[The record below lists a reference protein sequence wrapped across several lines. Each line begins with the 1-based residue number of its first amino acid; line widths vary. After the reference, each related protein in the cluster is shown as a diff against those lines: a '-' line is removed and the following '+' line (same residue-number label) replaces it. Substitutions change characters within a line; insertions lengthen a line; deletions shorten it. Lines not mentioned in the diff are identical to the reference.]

1 MAEVLVNLRDADAV
15 ISFPQNGAI
24 EKFLNYASSP
34 AAAKLADVK
43 IVAPKDSRAYR
54 CHRDYIQ
61 MKNLHLTKSLRFHFD
76 SETCLKSP
84 INIKLFF
91 LGVGNPKPKLK
102 LFFKNSSQIF
112 SVESGATG
120 SSSRRRASSSQSS
133 WVTTGTRSPSS
144 SPRSTRSWSRRRTI
158 TVCFNLP

>member
-91 LGVGNPKPKLK
+91 LGVGKSQAKAQAIFQKLK
-102 LFFKNSSQIF
+102 SNFF
-112 SVESGATG
+112 
-120 SSSRRRASSSQSS
+120 R
-133 WVTTGTRSPSS
+133 
-144 SPRSTRSWSRRRTI
+144 
-158 TVCFNLP
+158 